1 MIQSVIS
8 EFGKKNG
15 IKNLTFSQDHL
26 IKLGIE
32 GVGDL
37 YIEEFEND
45 LIIMLVKELEKSTLD
60 VILKALTLCHY
71 RQKNPCVVSASL
83 FETNKLVFSVL
94 FSREDFTKVNLD
106 KSIEFLHKL
115 HEQLLTLQ
123 RL

>member
-15 IKNLTFSQDHL
+15 IKNLALSQDHL
-26 IKLGIE
+26 IKLAIE
-32 GVGDL
+32 DVGDL
-37 YIEEFEND
+37 YIEEFQND
-45 LIIMLVKELEKSTLD
+45 LIVMLVKELEKSTLD

-71 RQKNPCVVSASL
+71 RQKNPFVASVSL

-106 KSIEFLHKL
+106 KAIEFLHKL
-115 HEQLLTLQ
+115 HQQLLVFQ

>member
-15 IKNLTFSQDHL
+15 IKNLTFSEDRL

-37 YIEEFEND
+37 YVEEFESD
-45 LIIMLVKELEKSTLD
+45 VIVMLVKELEKTSLD

-71 RQKNPCVVSASL
+71 RQRNIFIASAAL
-83 FETNKLVFSVL
+83 FEANKLVFSIH
-94 FSREDFTKVNLD
+94 FSREDFTKMNLD

-115 HEQLLTLQ
+115 HEQMVVFQ